1 MYNTISPYVSIVVP
15 IYNVDKYIYEC
26 MESLVNQTLK
36 NIEIICIDDGS
47 TDESIEIVK
56 NLLIQIIESG

>member
-15 IYNVDKYIYEC
+15 IYNVEKYVYEC
-26 MESLVNQTLK
+26 MESLVNQTLG

-47 TDESIEIVK
+47 TDGSAEIV
-56 NLLIQIIESG
+56 